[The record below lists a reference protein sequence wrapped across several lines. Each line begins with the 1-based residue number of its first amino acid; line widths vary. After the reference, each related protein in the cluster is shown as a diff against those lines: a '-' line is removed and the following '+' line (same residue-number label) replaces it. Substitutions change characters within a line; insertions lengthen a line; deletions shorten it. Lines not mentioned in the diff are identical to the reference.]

1 MNSGP
6 PASYE
11 LACSFRIG
19 RFAYNSGVL
28 VERWVRGFKM
38 EMNPKQG
45 VRLGF

>member
-1 MNSGP
+1 MLVP
-6 PASYE
+6 DRQVRRQFQ
-11 LACSFRIG
+11 C
-19 RFAYNSGVL
+19 L